1 MSVFS
6 FLRSNLDSSFMFLFI
21 HSCVCGGGVDVCVG
35 GGKGG
40 FVHKQVDVTVCNKKC
55 YPSLKLSMSTF
66 LSFTPYPHSPS
77 LTFNQLPSLSHSLYL
92 HSAGS
97 LTHSI
102 LTFPFSQF
110 TFPITPSHTIS
121 LLTLPHP
128 TFTLPRVTLHT
139 YYFPKI
145 LFQFSV
151 KRIIVKC

>member
-1 MSVFS
+1 MNFKYQHVTQ
-6 FLRSNLDSSFMFLFI
+6 MYAAFLFVPSQT
-21 HSCVCGGGVDVCVG
+21 HPLSAFLSHPTVE
-35 GGKGG
+35 GG
-40 FVHKQVDVTVCNKKC
+40 FVHKQVDATVCNKKC

-151 KRIIVKC
+151 KLIIVKC